1 MTKPSK
7 SHESWDRAKTLLLES
22 LYKPDD
28 RLRGCAHNQECYDD
42 LLLLRDQA
50 IEYVQGM
57 SNPRKYIDD

>member
-1 MTKPSK
+1 MTTPSK
-7 SHESWDRAKTLLLES
+7 SHESWDPAKTLLLES

-42 LLLLRDQA
+42 LLLLRDQV